1 MKIAFHTL
9 LICFF
14 SLSCQHKT
22 ETKVSDN
29 KTALSPTGETIAIE
43 TMDKDLISKDD
54 AVEVTCD
61 TAVINNIRFMAC
73 HQKGEHFFIVNEN
86 RDTIYKHPD
95 WINETE
101 FIDFNGDGFKD
112 ILFHYITNVP
122 DIYDLVLFDEPS
134 NTFRLV
140 EDFQSYPAPKKIKG
154 SRYYYSYHR
163 SGCADSNWDSDLF
176 YIENFKIIRIANI
189 RGIGC
194 EGEGK
199 NGIFIFKLKRGK
211 KELVKEI
218 VRKPGYY
225 DDKWAFIDEYWKG
238 QYQYFANS
246 Q

>member
-1 MKIAFHTL
+1 
-9 LICFF
+9 
-14 SLSCQHKT
+14 
-22 ETKVSDN
+22 
-29 KTALSPTGETIAIE
+29 
-43 TMDKDLISKDD
+43 
-54 AVEVTCD
+54 
-61 TAVINNIRFMAC
+61 
-73 HQKGEHFFIVNEN
+73 
-86 RDTIYKHPD
+86 
-95 WINETE
+95 
-101 FIDFNGDGFKD
+101 
-112 ILFHYITNVP
+112 
-122 DIYDLVLFDEPS
+122 VLFDEPS